1 MLNQHKILRV
11 FKLISLL
18 KKAPAKSTRNIAL
31 MIDITE
37 RTVYRYIDLIKEI
50 GFDVK
55 KDKNNKYSIK
65 HDDNGANEY
74 FTLEE
79 AQLIKELLFSSAK
92 SSVLIEGIIKKL
104 IVKSDLDMEANHLIN
119 SNNGK
124 MVAQINKAI
133 LNQKQVV
140 LQKYFSANSN
150 NISNRIIEPI
160 QFTNNYQMLC
170 AYEIASQQ
178 NKLFSLERMSAVLIT
193 DKSFEFSG
201 FHHFEKPDAFGFA
214 NIDNKKIK
222 VDLKLNLRAYVI
234 LKEEYPMVIPYIK
247 LDNKSKT
254 YRLLLEVNNPKPIT
268 RFVLG
273 LLDEITILG
282 SEEFIVHLKNFVS
295 QLTQNNKMANTK
307 LKNNLRIEI
316 KK

>member
-37 RTVYRYIDLIKEI
+37 RTVYRYIDLINEI
-50 GFDVK
+50 GFDVQ

-65 HDDNGANEY
+65 HDDEGANEY
-74 FTLEE
+74 FNLEE

-92 SSVLIEGIIKKL
+92 SSVLKDGIIKKL
-104 IVKSDLDMEANHLIN
+104 FVKSEMDMEANHIIN

-124 MVAQINKAI
+124 MVAQINEAI
-133 LNQKQVV
+133 KQQKQVV
-140 LQKYFSANSN
+140 LQKYYSANSN

-170 AYEIASQQ
+170 AYEAASQQ
-178 NKLFSLERMSAVLIT
+178 NKFFSVDRMSAVLVT
-193 DKSFEFSG
+193 DKSFEYAG
-201 FHHFEKPDAFGFA
+201 FHHFEKPDAFGFS
-214 NIDNKKIK
+214 NIDNKKVK

-234 LKEEYPMVIPYIK
+234 LKEEYPMVIPFIK
-247 LDNKSKT
+247 LDHKNKT
-254 YRLLLEVNNPKPIT
+254 YRLVLEVNDPKPIT

-273 LLDEITILG
+273 LLDEISILG
-282 SEEFIVHLKNFVS
+282 SEEFLAHLKSFVS
-295 QLTQNNKMANTK
+295 QLDPNTKMANT
-307 LKNNLRIEI
+307 NLI
-316 KK
+316 K

>member
-31 MIDITE
+31 MIDTTE
-37 RTVYRYIDLIKEI
+37 RTVYRYIDLINEI
-50 GFDVK
+50 GFEVR
-55 KDKNNKYSIK
+55 KDKNNRYSIK
-65 HDDNGANEY
+65 HDDEGANEC
-74 FTLEE
+74 FTVEE
-79 AQLIKELLFSSAK
+79 ASLIKELLLTSAK
-92 SSVLIEGIIKKL
+92 NSVLKEGIIKKL
-104 IVKSDLDMEANHLIN
+104 FVKSEMDMEANHLIN
-119 SNNGK
+119 ANNSK
-124 MVAQINKAI
+124 IVAQINDAI
-133 LNQKQVV
+133 MHQKQVV

-170 AYEIASQQ
+170 AYEIASQK
-178 NKLFSLERMSAVLIT
+178 NKFFSVERMSSVLPT
-193 DKSFEFSG
+193 SKSFKFAA

-214 NIDNKKIK
+214 NIDNEKLK
-222 VDLKLNLRAYVI
+222 VDLILNLRAYVI
-234 LKEEYPMVIPYIK
+234 LKEEYPMVIPHIK
-247 LDNKSKT
+247 LDNKNKT
-254 YRLLLEVNNPKPIT
+254 YRLVLEVNNPKPIT

-282 SEEFIVHLKNFVS
+282 SEEFLNHLRKSVS
-295 QLTQNNKMANTK
+295 QLIQNNKVVSPK
-307 LKNNLRIEI
+307 LN

>member
-37 RTVYRYIDLIKEI
+37 RTVYRYIDLINEI
-50 GFDVK
+50 GFDVQ

-65 HDDNGANEY
+65 HDDEGANEY

-92 SSVLIEGIIKKL
+92 SSVLKDGIIKKL
-104 IVKSDLDMEANHLIN
+104 FVKSEMDMEANHIIN
-119 SNNGK
+119 SNNSK
-124 MVAQINKAI
+124 IVAQINEAI
-133 LNQKQVV
+133 KQQKQVV
-140 LQKYFSANSN
+140 LQKYYSANSN

-170 AYEIASQQ
+170 AYEAASQQ
-178 NKLFSLERMSAVLIT
+178 NKFFSVDRMSAVLVT
-193 DKSFEFSG
+193 DKSFEYAG
-201 FHHFEKPDAFGFA
+201 FHHFEKPDAFGFT
-214 NIDNKKIK
+214 NIDNKKVK

-234 LKEEYPMVIPYIK
+234 LKEEYPMVIPFIK
-247 LDNKSKT
+247 LDHKNKT
-254 YRLLLEVNNPKPIT
+254 YRLVLEVNDPKPIT

-273 LLDEITILG
+273 LLDEISILG
-282 SEEFIVHLKNFVS
+282 SEEFLAHLKSFVS
-295 QLTQNNKMANTK
+295 QLDPNTKMANT
-307 LKNNLRIEI
+307 NLI
-316 KK
+316 K

>member
-92 SSVLIEGIIKKL
+92 SSVLTEGIIKKL

-295 QLTQNNKMANTK
+295 QLDPNNKMANTI
-307 LKNNLRIEI
+307 LK
-316 KK
+316 K